1 MTGWWVGF
9 IYRVEQGLLA
19 GKTVNAEAEGSV
31 GSWNIL
37 SVLWVSCLSASTN
50 LLLFKDFPT
59 QVSAKF
65 RRLLFEID
73 LGFLGTRAEIVKYT
87 QLVSGRESWEVLF
100 PSASARSG
108 HRRWKKGLETR
119 WENSWEERTSERW
132 FHLCLLFPLVF
143 RLSGSSGSKAMS
155 HVDIDCCHT
164 LIWFKLNWFVRK
176 GSSSPCLIETWPTPK
191 GTFIDYTKRLFST
204 EA

>member
-19 GKTVNAEAEGSV
+19 EKTVNAEAEGSV

-50 LLLFKDFPT
+50 LFLFKDFPT

-87 QLVSGRESWEVLF
+87 QLVSGRESWEILF
-100 PSASARSG
+100 PYASARSG

-119 WENSWEERTSERW
+119 WENSWEEGLVKGGFTCVYFS
-132 FHLCLLFPLVF
+132 HLFF
-143 RLSGSSGSKAMS
+143 RLSGSFGSKAMS
-155 HVDIDCCHT
+155 HVEIDFCHT

-176 GSSSPCLIETWPTPK
+176 GSL
-191 GTFIDYTKRLFST
+191 GLRLV
-204 EA
+204 